1 MYMPVMET
9 HSFALC
15 VNNICGFEVLQSS
28 SLIYRRNGERVRKR
42 WSRSLKY
49 RLKVYTLQANRKADM
64 TTINRHYSERSW
76 IEGSAEKQLE
86 EVAALPGSVSVSA
99 FPDLH
104 PGKNGPV
111 GMVATITRLYPHL
124 VGNDLGCGFGLFNL
138 GIPARKLRAEKA
150 EERMRSIEF
159 KAPEDVAERLEAVGL
174 PVDLFPHALG
184 SIGGGN
190 HFAELTCVEETF
202 GDGADF
208 EGNVLL
214 LVHTGSRSLGTAVWE
229 SVLGRVG
236 NIMEGLDPASELGA
250 EWLAQQDQAVA
261 WAALN
266 RRLIAESVADA
277 IRGDCDLVCDVPHNL
292 VVSDVSDDTK
302 MYRHYKGASRLLPG
316 EFAPIAGS
324 RDSLS
329 HFVRAT
335 GVENSDFG
343 IAHGS
348 GRKRDRSSM
357 HGRNGLKRSE
367 REAFQRNQWGGRVI
381 CDDNALLVEEQASA
395 YKNPR
400 HVLDDLSAV
409 GLVKA
414 VCSLRPI
421 VTYKKA
427 TETDLAAQRRA
438 DEKKKGRDRDG
449 RR

>member
-1 MYMPVMET
+1 
-9 HSFALC
+9 
-15 VNNICGFEVLQSS
+15 
-28 SLIYRRNGERVRKR
+28 
-42 WSRSLKY
+42 
-49 RLKVYTLQANRKADM
+49 M
-64 TTINRHYSERSW
+64 TTVRRHYSERSW
-76 IEGSAEKQLE
+76 IEGAAEKQLD
-86 EVAALPGSVSVSA
+86 EVAALPGVVSVSG

-111 GMVATITRLYPHL
+111 GMAATSGRLYPHL
-124 VGNDLGCGFGLFNL
+124 VGNDLGCGFGLFDL
-138 GIPARKLRAEKA
+138 GIPARKLRADKA

-159 KAPEDVAERLEAVGL
+159 VAPDDVGERLEAAGL
-174 PVDLFPHALG
+174 PGDLFAGALG

-190 HFAELTCVEETF
+190 HFAELTCVEEAFT
-202 GDGADF
+202 GDYDLGA
-208 EGNVLL
+208 NVLL
-214 LVHTGSRSLGTAVWE
+214 LVHTGSRSLGTDVWE
-229 SVLGRVG
+229 YALSRTSD
-236 NIMEGLDPASELGA
+236 IMAGLDPASELGSDWFA
-250 EWLAQQDQAVA
+250 RHDQAVK

-266 RRLIAESVADA
+266 RRLIAESVAEALRGECEA
-277 IRGDCDLVCDVPHNL
+277 ICDVPHNL
-292 VVSDVSDDTK
+292 VVSDDTVH
-302 MYRHYKGASRLLPG
+302 RHYKGASRLCPG

-400 HVLDDLSAV
+400 HVLDDLASA
-409 GLVKA
+409 GLVEPI
-414 VCSLRPI
+414 CSLRPI

-427 TETDLAAQRRA
+427 SETDAASQRRA
-438 DEKKKGRDRDG
+438 EDKRKGRERNA
-449 RR
+449 RH

>member
-1 MYMPVMET
+1 
-9 HSFALC
+9 
-15 VNNICGFEVLQSS
+15 
-28 SLIYRRNGERVRKR
+28 
-42 WSRSLKY
+42 
-49 RLKVYTLQANRKADM
+49 M
-64 TTINRHYSERSW
+64 TISVKRHYGERSW
-76 IEGSAEKQLE
+76 IEGAAEKQLN
-86 EVAALPGSVSVSA
+86 EVASLEGVISVSG

-111 GMVATITRLYPHL
+111 GMAATATRLYPHL
-124 VGNDLGCGFGLFNL
+124 VGNDLGCGFGLFDL

-150 EERMRSIEF
+150 EERIRGIDFCS
-159 KAPEDVAERLEAVGL
+159 PPDVANRLIDVGL
-174 PVDLFPHALG
+174 PADLFASSLG

-202 GDGADF
+202 RNSGGLG
-208 EGNVLL
+208 ENVLL

-229 SVLGRVG
+229 DVLARAG
-236 NIMEGLDPASELGA
+236 NIMVGLAPASDIGLDWMDRQRQCAV
-250 EWLAQQDQAVA
+250 WAQ
-261 WAALN
+261 LN
-266 RRLIAESVADA
+266 RRLIAETIADA
-277 IRGDCDLVCDVPHNL
+277 IRGDCTTICDVPHNL
-292 VVSDVSDDTK
+292 VVADKTDEGTV
-302 MYRHYKGASRLLPG
+302 YRHYKGASRLLPG

-329 HFVRAT
+329 HFVQAT
-335 GVENSDFG
+335 NVESSDFG

-348 GRKRDRSSM
+348 GRRRDRASM

-367 REAFQRNQWGGRVI
+367 REAFARNQWGGRII

-400 HVLDDLSAV
+400 HVLDDLAAA
-409 GLVKA
+409 GLVEP

-427 TETDLAAQRRA
+427 AETDPVIRRRV
-438 DEKKKGRDRDG
+438 ESKKKGRDRNA